1 MDSATKL
8 IKTAKGKE
16 EIEQRRYK
24 LGHRLRTLLIL
35 IDGSRSVDQL
45 ADDGRRLGA
54 PDDALILL
62 MRDGFVAP
70 TTGVEAA
77 NDSRMGVAEG
87 QLGPD
92 GAPRGDEYE
101 LFRIAKQFMNETAV
115 DNLGG
120 LKKFTFTLKLERC
133 SVRADLANL
142 LPEYEAAITK
152 EMGKDAAAVLVS
164 KMRSLL
170 PHAV

>member
-1 MDSATKL
+1 MDTATKL

-24 LGHRLRTLLIL
+24 LAGKLRTLLIL
-35 IDGSRSVDQL
+35 VDGSRSVDQL
-45 ADDGRRLGA
+45 ADDGKRLGA

-70 TTGVEAA
+70 LSGVEAA
-77 NDSRMGVAEG
+77 NDSRMGDIEG
-87 QLGPD
+87 
-92 GAPRGDEYE
+92 GAATATEPVDEYSR
-101 LFRIAKQFMNETAV
+101 FRIAKQFMNETAV

-133 SVRADLANL
+133 AVRADLANL
-142 LPEYEAAITK
+142 LPEYESAMSK
-152 EMGKDAAAVLVS
+152 EIGKDATGVLVT
-164 KMRSLL
+164 KMRTLL
-170 PHAV
+170 A